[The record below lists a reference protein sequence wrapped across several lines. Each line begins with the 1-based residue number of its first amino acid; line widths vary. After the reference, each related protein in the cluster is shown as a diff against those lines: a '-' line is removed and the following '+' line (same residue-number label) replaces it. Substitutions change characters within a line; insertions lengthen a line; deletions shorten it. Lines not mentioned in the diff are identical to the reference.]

1 MGDEHT
7 TNLPTKDC
15 SDEIDLIQL
24 FQTLL
29 KYKWMIVAVTVLIT
43 VAAAAGSM
51 MMPKVYKVSTIIDL
65 GRDSRGKFIEAPE
78 LIKENILAGVYDQEI
93 KKNVSPSMDRIPQFK
108 VSLIKGSSLVEITT
122 MGSEPEYLGK
132 VLGALSSVV
141 LEKNQKFI
149 DEIISSIKMKLK
161 PLNLQDE
168 LLTKKI
174 DMLQDIVNQ
183 DQKKIDSLRSQKKDQ
198 LTRSELLD
206 LKFLFS
212 ELTQMKLSIMSLYS
226 QKQLVQFEMEKV
238 FSAKKLD
245 HYTKGMVVKEP
256 VVPHAPIKPR
266 KRLIVA
272 LAFVLGLMGSVML
285 AFFAEFLSKVREQ
298 QQY

>member
-65 GRDSRGKFIEAPE
+65 GRDSRGKFIEPE
-78 LIKENILAGVYDQEI
+78 VAIRENIVAGVYDQEI
-93 KKNVSPSMDRIPQFK
+93 AKKMPLSTEVIPPFK
-108 VSLIKGSSLVEITT
+108 VSILKGSSLMKITT

-132 VLGALSSVV
+132 VLGVLSSVV

-149 DEIISSIKMKLK
+149 DEIISSLKLKLK

-174 DMLQDIVNQ
+174 DMLQDIVKQ

-285 AFFAEFLSKVREQ
+285 VFFVEFLSKVREEQ
-298 QQY
+298 QH